1 MRAVLQRVNN
11 ASVTVEGKVVGEISK
26 GFVVFL
32 GVGKDDDMTDLD
44 YLVRKICGLRIFEDE
59 NEKMN
64 LAPKDVN
71 AQMLVISNFT
81 LFANTTHGFRP
92 EFLGSMAYE
101 EAKNYVNMFIDK
113 CRETGAFSKI
123 DSGVFGADMKVDV
136 SVDGPIN
143 IIFDTKEIKK

>member
-1 MRAVLQRVNN
+1 MRAVLQRVNS
-11 ASVTVEGKVVGEISK
+11 ASVEVDGKIVGEIGK

-32 GVGKDDDMTDLD
+32 GVGKGDEEKDTD

-64 LAPKDVN
+64 LAPKDVG

-81 LFANTTHGFRP
+81 LYASTVHGFRP
-92 EFLGSMAYE
+92 DFLASMPYV
-101 EAKNYVNMFIDK
+101 EAKAYVEDFIGK
-113 CRETGAFSKI
+113 CKQNGSFTKI
-123 DSGVFGADMKVDV
+123 ASGVFGADMKVDV

-143 IIFDTKEIKK
+143 IIFDTKEIEK